1 MSEHKRNSIKL
12 PLSPVRSREPSREP
26 NLEPRSR
33 SNSVARRDSIDVQ
46 AKEFANNCEKIA
58 ERHNTNKFDVAID
71 AVTKLLQ
78 LFKNN

>member
-1 MSEHKRNSIKL
+1 MSEQNKRNSIKL
-12 PLSPVRSREPSREP
+12 PLSPVRSREPS
-26 NLEPRSR
+26 LEPRSR

-71 AVTKLLQ
+71 AITKLLQ